1 MADIHSQATGFG
13 MPFLKAGNGCSHA
26 SMATMNLPKLF
37 MLLSWGLAFVFAN
50 DMDTWEPIMA
60 NDEKYK
66 NEVVAL
72 FVLTFPIVL
81 SCHSSDLL
89 ESSTV

>member
-1 MADIHSQATGFG
+1 
-13 MPFLKAGNGCSHA
+13 
-26 SMATMNLPKLF
+26 
-37 MLLSWGLAFVFAN
+37 
-50 DMDTWEPIMA
+50 MA

-72 FVLTFPIVL
+72 FVLTFPIIL

-89 ESSTV
+89 ESSTVLQHLGHT